1 AEAGNLYFNI
11 HTDEFPG
18 GEIRGQL
25 AITSDNR
32 DDAGVGTI
40 VLEGILNS
48 AQEPMD
54 ASDSAAS
61 GFGTITITVDDMG
74 NATYSGSLSVDGIA
88 VSELMTV
95 GPFSAIHLH
104 NAPAGEN
111 GGVVQDFITDAGGDV
126 NGATMI
132 GDVFDEVIEVDTLT
146 SIENVLLA
154 DGMTVTA
161 PSMNAPVAE
170 VLSVSEASEA
180 PASKTA
186 QLEPD
191 TLDFDADAASQFG
204 AEVDQD
210 DFRAPLAEISDM

>member
-1 AEAGNLYFNI
+1 
-11 HTDEFPG
+11 
-18 GEIRGQL
+18 
-25 AITSDNR
+25 
-32 DDAGVGTI
+32 
-40 VLEGILNS
+40 
-48 AQEPMD
+48 M
-54 ASDSAAS
+54 
-61 GFGTITITVDDMG
+61 
-74 NATYSGSLSVDGIA
+74 
-88 VSELMTV
+88 
-95 GPFSAIHLH
+95 
-104 NAPAGEN
+104 
-111 GGVVQDFITDAGGDV
+111 
-126 NGATMI
+126 
-132 GDVFDEVIEVDTLT
+132 DTLT

-154 DGMTVTA
+154 DGMTVSA